1 MFFKIVLD
9 ILLGWG
15 RVSLLMNKTTQK
27 EELLHTEARLVTSVC
42 LLKVQGLS
50 PEAQRMELVLRLQLH
65 DVREKL
71 KAIEAKV

>member
-1 MFFKIVLD
+1 
-9 ILLGWG
+9 
-15 RVSLLMNKTTQK
+15 MNNATQK
-27 EELLHTEARLVTSVC
+27 EELLHSEAVLVKNIC

-71 KAIEAKV
+71 KAIESKV